1 MTLAALIRKRTT
13 EVATAT
19 PAIPATPNVNSSAS
33 VAKIA
38 TIAVANQQARS
49 TLDDSASNERR
60 DRVLAIL
67 EESAGVTYAVVC
79 DGQGEPVPIAIAIR
93 GVGTC
98 EVLVPSDRYDGLML
112 LDILERHSGTVH

>member
-1 MTLAALIRKRTT
+1 M
-13 EVATAT
+13 
-19 PAIPATPNVNSSAS
+19 
-33 VAKIA
+33 
-38 TIAVANQQARS
+38 
-49 TLDDSASNERR
+49 
-60 DRVLAIL
+60 
-67 EESAGVTYAVVC
+67 TYAVVC

>member
-1 MTLAALIRKRTT
+1 MTLATLIRKRATDD
-13 EVATAT
+13 ATAT
-19 PAIPATPNVNSSAS
+19 PAISATPPTNPPES
-33 VAKIA
+33 VAKVA

-49 TLDDSASNERR
+49 TLDPESNERR

-67 EESAGVTYAVVC
+67 EGSAGVTYAVVC
-79 DGQGEPVPIAIAIR
+79 DGQGDPVPVAIAIR

-98 EVLVPSDRYDGLML
+98 EVLVPRNRYDGLML